1 MAYTIKRS
9 GHIKDEVTVED
20 NGKTLTIKV
29 DLTVD
34 DILANYNQ
42 ALRAIQEASTTAEK
56 ARADRDPEAIG
67 AASEALGRGV
77 ISLFGM
83 LFGVD
88 QTQEIL
94 TFYENRYTEMLADF
108 LPYITQVIMPKI
120 QEAKDN
126 LAKRYK
132 SWR

>member
-9 GHIKDEVTVED
+9 NHIQDEVTVED
-20 NGKTLTIKV
+20 NGKILTIKV

-34 DILANYNQ
+34 DILTNYNN
-42 ALRAIQEASTTAEK
+42 ALKAIQEAHKAAEK
-56 ARADRDPEAIG
+56 ARDEKDPEAIG
-67 AASEALGRGV
+67 EANEALGRGV
-77 ISLFGM
+77 VSLFGM

-94 TFYENRYTEMLADF
+94 KFYENRYAEMLADF

-120 QEAKDN
+120 QAAKDN

-132 SWR
+132 SWK